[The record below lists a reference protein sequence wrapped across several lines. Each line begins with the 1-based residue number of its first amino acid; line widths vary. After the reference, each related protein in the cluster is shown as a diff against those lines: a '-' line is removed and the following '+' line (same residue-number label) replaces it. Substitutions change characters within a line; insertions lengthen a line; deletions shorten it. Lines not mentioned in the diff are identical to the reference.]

1 MFVFDVTGA
10 TGEKASIRVQAL
22 DWAQAGPVTFQ
33 CDDDQL
39 AVVLLSG
46 CRCDAVGFFNLLAG
60 CKPLYI
66 EQWLSYLQES
76 GRIGKWNHQTESPAD
91 GEYLARAGLE
101 HDELNTLLGQVYQV
115 AGFNR
120 LQINRYL
127 KNRHNPTTLATRYD
141 QKELERYRQLN
152 DIILTLLK
160 LKHPQ

>member
-1 MFVFDVTGA
+1 MFLFDVTGS
-10 TGEKASIRVQAL
+10 TGAKASIRVQAL
-22 DWAQAGPVTFQ
+22 DWAQIGPVTFQ

-66 EQWLSYLQES
+66 EQWLTYLQERGS
-76 GRIGKWNHQTESPAD
+76 IGKWSHQTESPTD
-91 GEYLARAGLE
+91 VGYLTRAGLE
-101 HDELNTLLGQVYQV
+101 HDELNTLLGQIYQV

>member
-1 MFVFDVTGA
+1 MFLFDVTGIE
-10 TGEKASIRVQAL
+10 GGRASIRIQAL
-22 DWAQAGPVTFQ
+22 DWTQTGPVTFQ

-39 AVVLLSG
+39 ALVLLSD
-46 CRCDAVGFFNLLAG
+46 CRCDAVGFFTLLSG
-60 CKPLYI
+60 CKPLHL

-76 GRIGKWNHQTESPAD
+76 GRIGKWSHQIESPAD
-91 GEYLARAGLE
+91 DDYLARVGLPSE
-101 HDELNTLLGQVYQV
+101 ELNALLGQVYHV

-127 KNRHNPTTLATRYD
+127 KHRHNPSSLATRYD

-160 LKHPQ
+160 LKHPH

>member
-1 MFVFDVTGA
+1 MFVFDVTGVA
-10 TGEKASIRVQAL
+10 GGRAEIRLQAL
-22 DWAQAGPVTFQ
+22 DWGQSGPVAFT
-33 CDDDQL
+33 CDDDEL
-39 AVVLLSG
+39 AVILLSG
-46 CRCDAVGFFNLLAG
+46 CRCDTAGFFNLLAG
-60 CKPLYI
+60 CKPQYL

-76 GRIGKWNHQTESPAD
+76 GRIGKWSHQTESPAD
-91 GEYLARAGLE
+91 SDYLARAGLAN
-101 HDELNTLLGQVYQV
+101 DELNTLLGQVYQV

-160 LKHPQ
+160 LKQSQ